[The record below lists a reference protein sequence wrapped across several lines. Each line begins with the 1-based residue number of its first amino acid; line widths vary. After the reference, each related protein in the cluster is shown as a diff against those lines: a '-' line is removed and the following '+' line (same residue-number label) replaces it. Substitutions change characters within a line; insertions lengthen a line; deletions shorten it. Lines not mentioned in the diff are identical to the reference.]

1 MKFIIRRIKR
11 AVRVL
16 WFIAKNKRGS
26 QLVEEGMLLG
36 ISLVSMAIV
45 ATMATN
51 MLNSIKNIYD
61 SARNSL
67 DQFLTKVLRD
77 DFDKIWNFVFGKG

>member
-36 ISLVSMAIV
+36 LSLVSMAIV

-51 MLNSIKNIYD
+51 MLNSIKSIYD